1 MLKLITYNLLLA
13 QASEYIMGLP
23 EAKQKELKDTLSHGK
38 ALLRSKDQMKAYLH
52 YNGQMHRNKLLRAFK
67 RIPSVFLKSP
77 FSVIDWGC
85 GQGLASM
92 VLNDY
97 VPDQD
102 IITDFTLIEPSGR
115 CLSQAEANLTW
126 SNPKSMVD
134 VVKKHEEEVEAVD
147 ICVQERKVLHLLSNV
162 VDMPEFS
169 GEGVR
174 RFVGDNHRL
183 HHLIIAVSPF
193 YPEEGRGKRMD
204 EFVES
209 LNEFIKV
216 YSFQRHVDDWE
227 EDYSCQI
234 RILSNRE

>member
-1 MLKLITYNLLLA
+1 MLKLITYDSLLA
-13 QASEYIMGLP
+13 EASEYILSLP
-23 EAKQKELKDTLSHGK
+23 ETKQKELKENLSHGK
-38 ALLRSKDQMKAYLH
+38 ALLRSRDQMNACLH
-52 YNGQMHRNKLLRAFK
+52 YYGKMHREKLVRAFK
-67 RIPSVFLKSP
+67 HIPFDFLKSP

-97 VPDQD
+97 VRDQNT
-102 IITDFTLIEPSGR
+102 ITDFTLIEPSVR

-134 VVKKHEEEVEAVD
+134 IVKKYEEDVETAD
-147 ICVQERKVLHLLSNV
+147 ICVQEHKVLHLLSNV

-174 RFVGDNHRL
+174 RFIGANHQL
-183 HHLIIAVSPF
+183 YHVIIAVSPF

-204 EFVES
+204 EFAES
-209 LNEFIKV
+209 LNGFSKV
-216 YSFQRHVDDWE
+216 YSFQKHVDDWQ

-234 RILSNRE
+234 RILSNKG